1 MDSHARSPATYAI
14 SGMIAMAVAMGIGR
28 FVYTPI
34 LPGMMDGLGLSA
46 SDAGL
51 IASANYA
58 GYLAGAILAAG
69 NWGQGRERAIAM
81 AGLAASTVL
90 AAAMGLTESVA
101 LFLAIR
107 FLAGVASAFVMIFLS
122 TIIFSRLAAGGRN
135 DLQAW
140 HFGGVGA
147 GIAVS
152 SVMTGALLLAGA
164 YGLAWWLGWGLF
176 FAAGLGVVWGWAPL
190 GRGAAQRPVA
200 EPAMPMSPPMVR
212 IILAYGLF
220 GFGYIVT
227 ATFLV
232 AIVRQGDAGRLFESV
247 VWFATGL
254 AGFFS
259 VWLWGKAVRRRGLAT
274 IFAAG
279 CVVEAVGVAASVS
292 VGGYA
297 GPLIAGVLL
306 GGTFIAVTAFGLQLG
321 RQLAG
326 EAPRRVLALMTAAF
340 GLGQILGPI
349 VAGLVAD
356 RTGSFTAPSL
366 LAAATLL
373 LSAIIGY
380 GVRPQT

>member
-1 MDSHARSPATYAI
+1 MR
-14 SGMIAMAVAMGIGR
+14 
-28 FVYTPI
+28 
-34 LPGMMDGLGLSA
+34 
-46 SDAGL
+46 
-51 IASANYA
+51 
-58 GYLAGAILAAG
+58 
-69 NWGQGRERAIAM
+69 
-81 AGLAASTVL
+81 
-90 AAAMGLTESVA
+90 
-101 LFLAIR
+101 
-107 FLAGVASAFVMIFLS
+107 
-122 TIIFSRLAAGGRN
+122 
-135 DLQAW
+135 
-140 HFGGVGA
+140 
-147 GIAVS
+147 
-152 SVMTGALLLAGA
+152 
-164 YGLAWWLGWGLF
+164 
-176 FAAGLGVVWGWAPL
+176 
-190 GRGAAQRPVA
+190 
-200 EPAMPMSPPMVR
+200 MSPPMVR